1 MNIAIVA
8 VAYNRV
14 DSLSRLLGSLEQASY
29 DDEKVTLIISID
41 KSKTDV
47 VEVFADNYNW
57 LHGNKIVSK
66 HEENLGLRAHML
78 SLGKWFE
85 QFDALVILEDDIVVS
100 PMFYRYTCQTV
111 EKYHACPDVAG
122 ISLYGFNMN
131 YETGIPFTPMKDEHD
146 VYFMNCAMSWGEIWM
161 KESWPLF
168 YDWYH
173 SHTDFPELAHLPQ
186 SICRWNKKSWLKYH
200 TRYCIEENKYFVHPY
215 TSLSTNFSDVGEHWR
230 SYENTVFQVPLQHGN
245 VKNYRLPDFGSEGVC
260 YDGFF
265 ENKALYEVLGL
276 RENEVCLDLQGELK
290 NRVNKRYWLTT
301 KKADF
306 KVIKSYGLNFRPIE
320 LNVIMNNGGDRIF
333 LYDTH
338 IKEKNVL
345 KVSTKEK
352 LYHYHINN
360 MFLFIRQY
368 GIKNLWSDI
377 CDYLYLKFK
386 R

>member
-14 DSLSRLLGSLEQASY
+14 DSLSRLLASLEKATY
-29 DDEKVTLIISID
+29 DKEEVTLIISID
-41 KSKTDV
+41 KSNTDV
-47 VEVFADNYNW
+47 VEVFADNYKW
-57 LHGNKIVSK
+57 PHGNKIVSK

-78 SLGKWFE
+78 SLGKWFD
-85 QFDALVILEDDIVVS
+85 QYDALVVLEDDIVVS
-100 PMFYRYTCQTV
+100 PVFYRYTCQTV
-111 EKYHACPDVAG
+111 EKYHTCPDVAG

-131 YETGIPFTPMKDEHD
+131 YETGNPFMPMKDEYD

-168 YDWYH
+168 YDWYY
-173 SHTDFPELAHLPQ
+173 SHTDFPELSHLPQ
-186 SICRWNKKSWLKYH
+186 SICRWNNKSWLKYH

-215 TSLSTNFSDVGEHWR
+215 TSLSTNFSDVGEHWQ
-230 SYENTVFQVPLQHGN
+230 SYENTVFQVPLQQGN
-245 VKNYRLPDFGSEGVC
+245 MENFRLPDFGIEGIY

-276 RENEVCLDLQGELK
+276 CENEVCLDLQGESK
-290 NRVNKRYWLTT
+290 NRINKRYWLTS

-306 KVIKSYGLNFRPIE
+306 KVIKSFGLNFRPIE
-320 LNVIMNNGGDRIF
+320 LNVIMNNGGNRLF

-338 IKEKNVL
+338 IREKNGL
-345 KVSTKEK
+345 RVSSKEK
-352 LYHYHINN
+352 LYYYHINN